1 MNANDGRRDP
11 DLQAERTALAWSRTA
26 LAVRANA
33 LLVLRSGWVSE
44 RTTITALGFVPL
56 LAAAA
61 IYLHGAWRRRE
72 LVAAHRPVAPR
83 AGTTAIIV
91 LAACAIGL
99 ASVVV
104 TSIDVGT
111 VGSDDRQPGSVASR
125 E

>member
-1 MNANDGRRDP
+1 MNANDGMRDP
-11 DLQAERTALAWSRTA
+11 GLQAERTALAWSRTA
-26 LAVRANA
+26 LAVLANA

-44 RTTITALGFVPL
+44 RITITAFGFVLL

-72 LVAAHRPVAPR
+72 LLTAYRAVAPR
-83 AGTTAIIV
+83 AGVMGAAAVIA

-104 TSIDVGT
+104 TSIDLRT
-111 VGSDDRQPGSVASR
+111 ASDGP
-125 E
+125 